1 MMLGT
6 NSIRLYGLDEAVL
19 RPVADRIAP
28 TPVEID
34 KPLRPDELPE
44 KVGLTFRTV
53 GDWA

>member
-6 NSIRLYGLDEAVL
+6 NAIRLYGLDEAVL
-19 RPVADRIAP
+19 RPVADRIGP

-34 KPLRPDELPE
+34 TPLGPDDLPE

-53 GDWA
+53 GYWA